1 MKSIADLLREG
12 DPVAADAALPEG
24 EARRMRHLML
34 AHHGDGGSQAA
45 VLWRGVAVLAS
56 IAVAAVALGTWL
68 AGAGV
73 GNGNHTGSGRLAQV
87 AHVDRDAVPGALPV
101 RQVQFV
107 TPRGTRVVWVL
118 QAETPGQEGV
128 R

>member
-1 MKSIADLLREG
+1 MKSVADLLRDG
-12 DPVAADAALPEG
+12 DPMAANAELPEG
-24 EARRMRHLML
+24 DARRMRQVVL
-34 AHHGDGGSQAA
+34 AHHAGDRSQTGM
-45 VLWRGVAVLAS
+45 LWRGVAVLAS
-56 IAVAAVALGTWL
+56 MVLAAFALGTWL

-73 GNGNHTGSGRLAQV
+73 GNGNPNGPGRLAQV
-87 AHVDRDAVPGALPV
+87 DRDDAPDALPA

-118 QAETPGQEGV
+118 QAETPGQEGN

>member
-12 DPVAADAALPEG
+12 DPVVADAELPAG
-24 EARRMRHLML
+24 DARRMRQLML
-34 AHHGDGGSQAA
+34 AHAGHGSQAG

-56 IAVAAVALGTWL
+56 IVLAAFALGTWL
-68 AGAGV
+68 AGAGI
-73 GNGNHTGSGRLAQV
+73 GHRNGPGRLAQV
-87 AHVDRDAVPGALPV
+87 DRGAVPEAPPA

-118 QAETPGQEGV
+118 QAETPGQEGI